1 MRYTAARIAYLT
13 NNGGFPG
20 STVRTSLVGTGLDAV
35 ARVRFTGSG
44 LQARILEPRRDDRID
59 LTVAVDAHAAPGP
72 QTIVLCRFRDESTE
86 DEWSGVLFYVLP
98 RASYGGWYGIG
109 SHLL

>member
-1 MRYTAARIAYLT
+1 MRYTAARNLS
-13 NNGGFPG
+13 NNSGFPG
-20 STVRTSLVGTGLDAV
+20 STVHTSLVGTGLGAV
-35 ARVRFTGSG
+35 AQVWFTGSG

-59 LTVAVDAHAAPGP
+59 LAIVVDAQAAPGP
-72 QTIVLCRFRDESTE
+72 HIVMLRRFRDEWAE
-86 DEWSGVLFYVLP
+86 DEGAGVLFYVLP